1 MEVREAKSCDIIFRE
16 VLSKMKL
23 QSWSSACEACGQ
35 TQHIR
40 VFELLL
46 NRHGRSSSAGVS
58 FLSGLSNAAAKDY
71 LMNGVPIIQGM
82 TMLELDSTVTA
93 LLQHGRIGVPHASTT
108 ATCFPSLRNL
118 EEERASTLGRVNL
131 YLQFATGNLMEL
143 VSAWLI

>member
-58 FLSGLSNAAAKDY
+58 FLSGLSSAAAKDY
-71 LMNGVPIIQGM
+71 LMNGVPTIQSM

-93 LLQHGRIGVPHASTT
+93 LQHGRIGVPHASTT
-108 ATCFPSLRNL
+108 ATCFPSLRDL
-118 EEERASTLGRVNL
+118 GEERASTLRRVNL
-131 YLQFATGNLMEL
+131 YLQFATGNLIEL
-143 VSAWLI
+143 